1 MTSAERLLRLAEI
14 EGIVAQLV
22 ELGWDVQDVSTS
34 QERNEPFTV
43 SITLFVVGESSLGD
57 AL

>member
-1 MTSAERLLRLAEI
+1 MNSGERLLRIAEI

-22 ELGWDVQDVSTS
+22 ELGWEVQDVSTCD
-34 QERNEPFTV
+34 ERNEPLTV
-43 SITLFVVGESSLGD
+43 SFTLFVEGESSLGD